1 MFMYGI
7 DLLLFLGFET
17 YIALYSKTKQ
27 LIANWAYV
35 SYFAL
40 LLLFC
45 VIIIYQS
52 QIAGY

>member
-1 MFMYGI
+1 MYGI

-17 YIALYSKTKQ
+17 YIALYSNTKE
-27 LIANWAYV
+27 LFAYV
-35 SYFAL
+35 SFAL